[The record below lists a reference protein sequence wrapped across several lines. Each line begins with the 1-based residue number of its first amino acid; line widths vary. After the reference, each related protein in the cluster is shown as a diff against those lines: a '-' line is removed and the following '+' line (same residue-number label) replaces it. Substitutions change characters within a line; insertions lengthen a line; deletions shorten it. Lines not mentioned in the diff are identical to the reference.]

1 MNKFFSTVLL
11 LMVNLFASE
20 VNAAQT
26 IITCSSGVPRAK
38 FELHPSI
45 YLDAD
50 QNTLCFNVTSW
61 PGFRGTN
68 CVRSGGQAR
77 WNAIVLMFDKSGES
91 LGRDETD
98 FRVSNVL
105 VTNENISYLIEWG
118 RYGNWLPKQRI
129 EVNRLTG
136 NGVDWFLTEHG
147 GLPIKCTGSA
157 RKF

>member
-1 MNKFFSTVLL
+1 MNKLFSTALL
-11 LMVNLFASE
+11 LAVNLFANE
-20 VNAAQT
+20 ANAAQT
-26 IITCSSGVPRAK
+26 IISCSSAVPQAK

-68 CVRSGGQAR
+68 CVRSGGQVR
-77 WNAIVLMFDKSGES
+77 WNAIVLMFDKNSES
-91 LGRDETD
+91 LGRNETD
-98 FRVSNVL
+98 FRVSNVSI
-105 VTNENISYLIEWG
+105 TNENISYLIEWG
-118 RYGNWLPKQRI
+118 RQGNWLPKQRI
-129 EVNRLTG
+129 EINRLTG

-147 GLPIKCTGSA
+147 GLSIKCTGSA